1 VLRKGLSPDTE
12 NDSCPIVS
20 ERVHVTFSNSRLSS
34 PGLQEWRTIIA
45 CFGDCSIIM
54 IIYSHNDET
63 MTDAYECVDNKL
75 VFSFG
80 QP

>member
-1 VLRKGLSPDTE
+1 MGYKSHVLA
-12 NDSCPIVS
+12 
-20 ERVHVTFSNSRLSS
+20 

-45 CFGDCSIIM
+45 SFEDCSIIM
-54 IIYSHNDET
+54 IIYSYNDET
-63 MTDAYECVDNKL
+63 MKDAYGFVFNIL